1 VTVRERILAALER
14 ADGALC
20 DDCMVARAQ
29 VKYRQQ
35 SNSSCRQLADEKR
48 ILRRQGVCSSC
59 KAIKEVNALTEA
71 PSVPDPRAQAAA
83 SGGCP
88 PDVGSVDL
96 ERNIL
101 EFLHGNEGTGTQ
113 GRGPRNRYASFDYCF
128 NYFQSFRE
136 AGRTRDLAAPAQ
148 VEMSCLQLGF
158 YLASWGMLRAS
169 SFLFQHSLAVYEPV
183 VRAISG
189 MDRAVWEVD
198 ADCYT
203 DANLSILLG
212 SSKAIR
218 DAFGSGNRPSDALV
232 TKVML
237 GVFGNVPA
245 YDSFVRKALG
255 ELLGVQAFGRRSLRA
270 LADFYEINREV
281 IERHRVPTLAFAT
294 GQDTSRRY
302 TRAKV
307 MDMALFI
314 EG

>member
-1 VTVRERILAALER
+1 
-14 ADGALC
+14 
-20 DDCMVARAQ
+20 M
-29 VKYRQQ
+29 
-35 SNSSCRQLADEKR
+35 
-48 ILRRQGVCSSC
+48 
-59 KAIKEVNALTEA
+59 
-71 PSVPDPRAQAAA
+71 
-83 SGGCP
+83 
-88 PDVGSVDL
+88 DL
-96 ERNIL
+96 ESNIL
-101 EFLHGNEGTGTQ
+101 EFLHGDEDAKTP
-113 GRGPRNRYASFDYCF
+113 GRGPRDRYASFDYCF

-136 AGRTRDLAAPAQ
+136 AGATEALAASEHVQ
-148 VEMSCLQLGF
+148 TSCLQLGF

-169 SFLFQHSLAVYEPV
+169 SFLLQHSLAVYEPV

-189 MDRAVWEVD
+189 MDRAVWEID
-198 ADCYT
+198 AHCYT

-218 DAFGSGNRPSDALV
+218 DALGSGNRPSDALV

-245 YDSFVRKALG
+245 FDSFVRKALG
-255 ELLGVQAFGRRSLRA
+255 ELLGVRSFGRRSLRA
-270 LADFYEINREV
+270 LAGFYEIHREV

-314 EG
+314 EGQRL